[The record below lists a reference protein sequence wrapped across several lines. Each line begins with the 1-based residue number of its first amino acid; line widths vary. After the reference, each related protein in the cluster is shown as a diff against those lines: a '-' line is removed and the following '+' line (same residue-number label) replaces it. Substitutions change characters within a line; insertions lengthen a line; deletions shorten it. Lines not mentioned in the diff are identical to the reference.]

1 MYTIQSKDPSI
12 TNSSSEMIHSAGK
25 TGGPLAEV
33 ECRRMGVKLV
43 RSDTYSTELVER
55 LLFLSRKTNIK
66 IVK

>member
-1 MYTIQSKDPSI
+1 
-12 TNSSSEMIHSAGK
+12 MIRNAGK

-33 ECRRMGVKLV
+33 ECRHMGVKLV